1 MENPENHGET
11 CRVEPSM
18 YLWKRGFMGS
28 EYTHVTNSKVAVSHN
43 TELRCIASL
52 VEFSNS
58 VSGRVPYVTA
68 SIDCTKKPKKPT
80 RG

>member
-1 MENPENHGET
+1 
-11 CRVEPSM
+11 
-18 YLWKRGFMGS
+18 MGS
-28 EYTHVTNSKVAVSHN
+28 EYTCVTNSKVVVSHN

-68 SIDCTKKPKKPT
+68 SLDCKKKKKRSPLEDKSLFLLQENH
-80 RG
+80 